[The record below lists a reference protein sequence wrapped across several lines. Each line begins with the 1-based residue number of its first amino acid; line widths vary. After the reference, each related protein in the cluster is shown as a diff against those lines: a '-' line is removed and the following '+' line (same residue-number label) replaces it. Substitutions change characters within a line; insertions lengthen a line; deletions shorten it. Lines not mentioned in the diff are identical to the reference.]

1 MFKILKK
8 GIFFVMFVLVL
19 FCAGC
24 TAKQEGNSEKTS
36 QTMEETEN
44 GKTEETPAD
53 IYEFQEEEE

>member
-8 GIFFVMFVLVL
+8 GIFFAIFALVL
-19 FCAGC
+19 FCGGC

-36 QTMEETEN
+36 QTMKE
-44 GKTEETPAD
+44 TEETPVD